1 MDTFWTFEND
11 RESVTRQLVAQN
23 TDSWEMK
30 YQLKWNHDL
39 VLYDILISLF
49 YLLHP
54 ILLLPLWI

>member
-30 YQLKWNHDL
+30 YQLKWNDDL

-54 ILLLPLWI
+54 ISLLPLWI